1 MRLHAQEREEVL
13 RQLRHLVRKS
23 SPWPRGGRQPGND
36 PVSHVDW
43 HLDGTGACSVLGT
56 DPPAEVVGEQ
66 EWILDLIDPS
76 GASRTRLPPLRGD
89 RLARSLRLNGVDP
102 HRGPRLLQHDRF
114 GLRFVPA
121 LPRSCRRPHPHQ
133 DLSVEVA
140 LQRRLFQLSRAE
152 DLVAGP
158 EARRA
163 ALRRPERPPKSVIEH
178 PEPGIELPI
187 DPSGLSGCFSGDKTG
202 RTTSAGL

>member
-1 MRLHAQEREEVL
+1 VRLHAQEREEVL

-23 SPWPRGGRQPGND
+23 SPWPRGGRQPDNE

-56 DPPAEVVGEQ
+56 DPPAEVNGEQ

-76 GASRTRLPPLRGD
+76 GASRTRLPPLRWD

-121 LPRSCRRPHPHQ
+121 SLGRVEDRILTKAH
-133 DLSVEVA
+133 LSVEVA
-140 LQRRLFQLSRAE
+140 LQRRFFQLSRAE
-152 DLVAGP
+152 DLLAGP
-158 EARRA
+158 GARRA
-163 ALRRPERPPKSVIEH
+163 ALRRPEPPKSVIEH
-178 PEPGIELPI
+178 PEPAIELPI
-187 DPSGLSGCFSGDKTG
+187 ERSG
-202 RTTSAGL
+202 